1 MTGMLRWAAG
11 FVSLWIST
19 GQEAPKFETGARLV
33 QINVL
38 VRDKN
43 GPVANLTKDDF
54 VVADRGKPQKI
65 SVFSVTSDAA
75 RSGQD
80 LPARLPENTFSN
92 RPAAGAAAAN
102 PNSVTVVLLDR
113 LNTLATG
120 NTSAWEARPTW
131 FDDHSLAYA
140 KQHLI
145 EFVEQMDSKDRV
157 AIYSLAGSLTVLS
170 DFTNDRDQL
179 VQILNGYR
187 ATSVTDREKVDPRAV
202 ETGAPGGFDEAIGR
216 DRQALANME
225 NANRAQ
231 ITMSA
236 LMSIAAHVAAI
247 PGRKNLVW
255 LTADLPFP
263 AAAIAHAVERANI
276 AIYPVDSRGLLTR
289 RTLAPTTDY
298 SAGIF
303 GGAKPSA
310 PDAQPRGQ
318 DVMQEIAEDTGGR
331 AFINTNDLA
340 QAIRSAV
347 EDAAVT
353 YTLGFYAEPDALDGK
368 FHPLKVHLKQ
378 AHMDVRYPKGYFA
391 IQDAPA
397 PEAKARLVEAVK
409 SPLEAAGIHLV
420 ARVERVKPD
429 SISISG
435 SVDLHQIEL
444 ARSGDVQKG
453 SVEIMIVQQNA
464 AGLVIGRE
472 NKTVRLDLSKESYAQ
487 LLKTGL
493 MFREVVA
500 AKDGLATLRILVA
513 DPGSATTGS
522 LIVPVSAIK

>member
-1 MTGMLRWAAG
+1 MLRWAAG
-11 FVSLWIST
+11 FISLWITT
-19 GQEAPKFETGARLV
+19 GQDAPKFETGARLV

-43 GPVANLTKDDF
+43 GPVSNLTRDDF
-54 VVADRGKPQKI
+54 VVTDKGKRQKI
-65 SVFSVTSDAA
+65 SVFSMTTEA
-75 RSGQD
+75 RPGQN

-92 RPAAGAAAAN
+92 RASAAAPPA
-102 PNSVTVVLLDR
+102 SVTIVLLDG
-113 LNTLATG
+113 LNTLMTG
-120 NTSAWEARPTW
+120 NTSAWEERPTW
-131 FDDHSLAYA
+131 ADDHALAYA
-140 KQHLI
+140 KEHLMD
-145 EFVEQMDSKDRV
+145 FVKQMDSKDRV
-157 AIYSLAGSLTVLS
+157 AIYSLAESLGVLS
-170 DFTNDRDQL
+170 DFTNDREQL
-179 VQILNGYR
+179 LRILNGYR
-187 ATSVTDREKVDPRAV
+187 AASVTDREKVDPRPV
-202 ETGAPGGFDEAIGR
+202 HTGAPGFDGPIDR
-216 DRQALANME
+216 DRQELANTI

-263 AAAIAHAVERANI
+263 AAAIARVVERANI
-276 AIYPVDSRGLLTR
+276 AIYPVDARGLLTR
-289 RTLAPTTDY
+289 RSISQIPDQTE
-298 SAGIF
+298 GIF
-303 GGAKPSA
+303 GGAKPGA
-310 PDAQPRGQ
+310 RDAQPRGQ

-353 YTLGFYAEPDALDGK
+353 YTLGFYAEPEALDGK
-368 FHPLKVHLKQ
+368 FHPLKVHLNQ
-378 AHMDVRYPKGYFA
+378 GHMDVRYPKGYYA

-397 PEAKARLVEAVK
+397 PETKARLVEAVK
-409 SPLEAAGIHLV
+409 SPLEAASIHLV

-444 ARSGDVQKG
+444 LRSGDVQKG

-464 AGLVIGRE
+464 AGLVIARE
-472 NKTVRLDLSKESYAQ
+472 NKTVHLNLNKENYAQ
-487 LLKTGL
+487 LLKTGV

-500 AKDGLATLRILVA
+500 AKDGLATLRILAA
-513 DPGSATTGS
+513 DPGNAGTGS

>member
-1 MTGMLRWAAG
+1 MLRWAAG

-33 QINVL
+33 EINVL
-38 VRDKN
+38 VRNKN

-54 VVADRGKPQKI
+54 VITDKGKRQKL
-65 SVFSVTSDAA
+65 SAFSVSMEA

-92 RPAAGAAAAN
+92 RAVAAAS
-102 PNSVTVVLLDR
+102 PNSVTIVLLDG
-113 LNTLATG
+113 LNTLMTG
-120 NTSAWEARPTW
+120 NTAAYEERPTW
-131 FDDHSLAYA
+131 ADDHALAYA
-140 KQHLI
+140 KEHLI
-145 EFVEQMDSKDRV
+145 DFVKAMDSKDRV
-157 AIYSLAGSLTVLS
+157 AIYSLAESLTVLS
-170 DFTNDRDQL
+170 DFTNDREQL
-179 VQILNGYR
+179 LQILNGYR
-187 ATSVTDREKVDPRAV
+187 ATSVTDREKVDPRPIH
-202 ETGAPGGFDEAIGR
+202 TGGGASFDALIDH
-216 DRQALANME
+216 DRHELANTI

-236 LMSIAAHVAAI
+236 LMSITAHVAAI

-263 AAAIAHAVERANI
+263 AAAIARVVERADI
-276 AIYPVDSRGLLTR
+276 AIYPVDARGLLTR
-289 RTLAPTTDY
+289 RTIPPNPGET
-298 SAGIF
+298 AGIF
-303 GGAKPSA
+303 GGAKPGA
-310 PDAQPRGQ
+310 PDSQPRGQ

-353 YTLGFYAEPDALDGK
+353 YTLGFYAEPEALDGK
-368 FHPLKVHLKQ
+368 FHPLKVRLNQ
-378 AHMDVRYPKGYFA
+378 GHMDLRYPKGYYA

-397 PEAKARLVEAVK
+397 PQTQARLVEALK
-409 SPLEAAGIHLV
+409 SPLESASIHLV

-435 SVDLHQIEL
+435 SVDLRQIEL
-444 ARSGDVQKG
+444 ARNGDVQKG
-453 SVEIMIVQQNA
+453 AVEIMIVQQNA
-464 AGLVIGRE
+464 AGLVVGRE
-472 NKTVRLDLSKESYAQ
+472 NKTVHLDLSKENYAR
-487 LLKTGL
+487 LLKTGI

-522 LIVPVSAIK
+522 LIVPVSQIK